1 MIDFQPG
8 YSEWY
13 VSLDGEIV
21 YTFNDLVDQIP
32 DSLTSQDDLEDTVDD
47 LIEEMQW
54 ELDTGE
60 KEIDTYVKEDL
71 YECIDELKELMIK
84 RLFHEYGEAA

>member
-21 YTFNDLVDQIP
+21 YTFTDLVDQIP
-32 DSLTSQDDLEDTVDD
+32 DPLTSQDDLEDTVDD

-71 YECIDELKELMIK
+71 YENIDELKELMIK

>member
-8 YSEWY
+8 YYEWY

-71 YECIDELKELMIK
+71 YENIDELKELMIK

>member
-32 DSLTSQDDLEDTVDD
+32 DPLTSQDDLEDTVDD

-71 YECIDELKELMIK
+71 YENIDELKELMIK

>member
-8 YSEWY
+8 YYEWY

-32 DSLTSQDDLEDTVDD
+32 DPLTSQDDLEDTVDD

-71 YECIDELKELMIK
+71 YENIDELKELMIK

>member
-1 MIDFQPG
+1 MIEFQAG
-8 YSEWY
+8 YYEWNIL
-13 VSLDGEIV
+13 LDGEVV
-21 YTFNDLVDQIP
+21 YTFDDLTDQIP
-32 DSLTSQDDLEDTVDD
+32 DSLASEADLEDTVDD
-47 LIEEMQW
+47 LIAEMQW